1 MTHRQRSS
9 LVYVALRVVAWVVA
23 FVITTLVLAR
33 VIPFSTG
40 VQNGTPASTVSLPP
54 PWWHPAFSDE
64 NEVFAAAN
72 RGEAWVLTT
81 RERNRMSCGGGPT
94 LMLFNHPDTPRPR
107 MAADWAAPWPNPP
120 AGGVWLREFSVKC
133 PDAEPSPARPQ
144 ASVESAAAAAWAAGF
159 AFQWRDACG
168 RNRVALTTTEIY
180 TIPDDVPRKGQS
192 LTPDRALN
200 AGCPR

>member
-1 MTHRQRSS
+1 MTHRQRS
-9 LVYVALRVVAWVVA
+9 LMYAVTAALTVVA
-23 FVITTLVLAR
+23 FVTALVVAR

-54 PWWHPAFSDE
+54 PWWHPFSDE

-94 LMLFNHPDTPRPR
+94 LMLFNHPDAPRPR

-133 PDAEPSPARPQ
+133 PDAEPSPARTQ
-144 ASVESAAAAAWAAGF
+144 ASVEIAAAAAWAAGF

-168 RNRVALTTTEIY
+168 RNRVAFSTSEIY
-180 TIPDDVPRKGQS
+180 TIPDDVPRKGQA

-200 AGCPR
+200 VGCPK